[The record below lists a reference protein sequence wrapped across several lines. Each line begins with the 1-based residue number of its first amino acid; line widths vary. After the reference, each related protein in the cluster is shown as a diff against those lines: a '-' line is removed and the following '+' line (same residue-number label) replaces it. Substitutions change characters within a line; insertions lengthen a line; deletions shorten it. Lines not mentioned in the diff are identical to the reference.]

1 MATNKTTETNASV
14 LAYVAA
20 IADEARRTDI
30 AALIKLMQK
39 VSGLKPKMWGPGI
52 VGFGSYHYKYDSGH
66 EGDAPLAGLAS
77 RSTAIVLYLNLGEK
91 REALLE
97 KLGRHKI
104 GKGCIYLKKLADA
117 DKKVLEEMVKHSIT
131 YKYE

>member
-1 MATNKTTETNASV
+1 MATNKTTETSASV
-14 LAYVAA
+14 AAYIAA

-39 VSGLKPKMWGPGI
+39 ASGFKPKMWGPGI

-97 KLGRHKI
+97 KLGKHKT
-104 GKGCIYLKKLADA
+104 GKGCVYLKKLADA
-117 DKKVLEEMVKHSIT
+117 DKKVLEEMVKLSVT
-131 YKYE
+131 YKP